1 MLLNLSRRFTDKA
14 DLMTLGIKRF
24 GMESFEVYAC
34 IDQNR
39 NSTTEAAHDLLV
51 KWRENILDDQ
61 EAYEKLCKVLDDIH
75 MPYFKNA
82 LNTPN

>member
-1 MLLNLSRRFTDKA
+1 
-14 DLMTLGIKRF
+14 MTLGIKGF
-24 GMESFEVYAC
+24 GMESFEVDAC